1 MKLIEAKNKLHEI
14 GYCDFDLSEY
24 NNEFFSI
31 LEKIKYVTNDKEYL
45 EGFTNLRFDYHSDDD
60 IMHVQSYENYKTF
73 DLCNEKKVEL
83 LKKYSESGIAQIWMS
98 KVFNS
103 EINVNVKKIFYNIL
117 EYFYGKTEKDVNA
130 GIQWTLYNEGCFLK
144 DHNDGQ
150 GIEYQN
156 TCAILIYLNE
166 DWEQEWGGNL
176 ILRNTKNTNNN
187 KEVAHRVIPKFGK
200 VAIID
205 LETFDTAHAVEKV
218 IGEHNRFTILAFMIS
233 KTKREKV

>member
-24 NNEFFSI
+24 NNEYYLI
-31 LEKIKYVTNDKEYL
+31 LEKIKYVTNNKEYL
-45 EGFTNLRFDYHSDDD
+45 EGYTNLRFDYHSDNDD
-60 IMHVQSYENYKTF
+60 EHVQSSEHYETF
-73 DLCNEKKVEL
+73 DLCNEKKVEF
-83 LKKYSESGIAQIWMS
+83 LKKYSESGISQIWMS
-98 KVFNS
+98 RYIDP
-103 EINVNVKKIFYNIL
+103 EINVRKIFYNIL

-166 DWEQEWGGNL
+166 DWEQAWGGNL
-176 ILRNTKNTNNN
+176 ILRNTKNTND

-200 VAIID
+200 VVIID
-205 LETFDTAHAVEKV
+205 LQTFDTSHAVEKV
-218 IGEHNRFTILAFMIS
+218 IGEHNRFTVLAFITS
-233 KTKREKV
+233 KTKRENL